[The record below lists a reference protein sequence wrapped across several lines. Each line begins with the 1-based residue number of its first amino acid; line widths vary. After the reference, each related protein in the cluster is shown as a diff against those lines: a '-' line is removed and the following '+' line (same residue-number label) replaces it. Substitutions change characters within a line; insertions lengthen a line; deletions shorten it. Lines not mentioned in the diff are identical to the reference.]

1 MQRFGRDGYRAIS
14 EARREAGHSVVNS
27 NIRSYPAEDL
37 GTNVLDNSPES
48 QALQHEGSL
57 VLSAQDNL
65 RWALIHSR

>member
-14 EARREAGHSVVNS
+14 EARREAGHSVVTS
-27 NIRSYPAEDL
+27 NLRSYPVEDL
-37 GTNVLDNSPES
+37 DTNALDNCPES
-48 QALQHEGSL
+48 RALQHEGSP